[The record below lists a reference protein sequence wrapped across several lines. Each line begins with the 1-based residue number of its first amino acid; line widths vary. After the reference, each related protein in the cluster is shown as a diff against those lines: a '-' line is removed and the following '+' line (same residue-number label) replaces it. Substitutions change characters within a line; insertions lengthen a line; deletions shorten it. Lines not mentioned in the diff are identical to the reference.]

1 MVARSPLTLVY
12 APPAASSPPRAKAL
26 FLLNTRSPLNETPFL
41 AALDRHGVSVGR
53 LSMVL
58 GVSRTTA
65 SRLTQGKPP
74 SAEQEALVLRR
85 WGK

>member
-1 MVARSPLTLVY
+1 MACRLLSTTY
-12 APPAASSPPRAKAL
+12 APRAESSPPRAKAL
-26 FLLNTRSPLNETPFL
+26 FLLNTREPLNATAFL
-41 AALDRHGVSVGR
+41 AALDRHEVSVGR
-53 LSMVL
+53 LAMVL